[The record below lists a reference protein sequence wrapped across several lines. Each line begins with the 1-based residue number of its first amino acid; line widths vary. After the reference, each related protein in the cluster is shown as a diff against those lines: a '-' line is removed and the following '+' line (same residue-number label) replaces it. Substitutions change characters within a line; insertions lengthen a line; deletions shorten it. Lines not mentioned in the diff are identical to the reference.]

1 MAPHPL
7 PQLTTREDPMST
19 CQTSLH
25 KWEAIASV
33 GWVVAVVIS
42 LCALTIII
50 PRTRALKKTE
60 ARCAALRRYQQALT
74 DTMEARFRD
83 MERALGVAAR
93 KERDQA
99 ETIRRLGGEENQFV
113 VGEDS
118 DSDSPSVYSGE
129 ETPFDDSFGKSVPK
143 ITEACDA
150 VRPIVKKEGEVSEGL
165 RMGLGNKGVE
175 DVSRAN

>member
-1 MAPHPL
+1 MAPHHL
-7 PQLTTREDPMST
+7 PQLTTREDPMTT

-33 GWVVAVVIS
+33 GWVVAIVIFLS
-42 LCALTIII
+42 ALTIII
-50 PRTRALKKTE
+50 PRTQALKKTE
-60 ARCAALRRYQQALT
+60 ARCASLRRYQQAMT
-74 DTMEARFRD
+74 DTMDEMKTRFKD
-83 MERALGVAAR
+83 MEQALAVSAQ

-99 ETIRRLGGEENQFV
+99 DTIRELRGENQFI

-118 DSDSPSVYSGE
+118 DSDSAYSGDK
-129 ETPFDDSFGKSVPK
+129 TPFDDSFGKS
-143 ITEACDA
+143 A
-150 VRPIVKKEGEVSEGL
+150 IVKQDGEVSEGL